1 MIVDNSTARREKHG
15 WVGQEG
21 RIKLGTLHAY
31 RELNHPN
38 LETLM
43 NPAPQLNASIP
54 VGELAVLHAGASRV
68 FHRHGLDF
76 CCGGQIPLSEACAAK
91 DLDAD
96 QLIKEIEAEV
106 GESTFR
112 RWDSEPLHD
121 LLDHILDTY
130 HAAHREEV
138 PRLID
143 MAKKVER
150 VHAAKEACP
159 KGVAGHLER
168 MAVELEMHMQK
179 EEQVLFP
186 MIRSGNGHM
195 AIMPVQVM
203 EQEHHDH
210 GANLQELRSLGHNYT
225 PPEEACGTWRA
236 LYLGLEQL
244 ERDLMSHIHLE
255 NSVLFPRALR
265 S

>member
-1 MIVDNSTARREKHG
+1 
-15 WVGQEG
+15 
-21 RIKLGTLHAY
+21 
-31 RELNHPN
+31 
-38 LETLM
+38 M
-43 NPAPQLNASIP
+43 NTIPQLESSMS

-68 FHRHGLDF
+68 FHRHGLDY
-76 CCGGQIPLSEACAAK
+76 CCGGQIPLSEACATK
-91 DLDAD
+91 NLDAD
-96 QLIKEIEAEV
+96 ALIKEIQAEA
-106 GESTFR
+106 GEPTFR
-112 RWDSEPLHD
+112 RWDAEPLHE
-121 LLDHILDTY
+121 LLDHILVAY
-130 HAAHREEV
+130 HESHRAEV
-138 PRLID
+138 PRLVD

-150 VHAAKEACP
+150 VHAAKETCP
-159 KGVAGHLER
+159 KGVAKHLEH

-186 MIRSGNGHM
+186 MIRAGNGHM

-210 GANLQELRSLGHNYT
+210 GANLQKLRSLGHDYT

-244 ERDLMSHIHLE
+244 ERDIMAHIHLE
-255 NSVLFPRALR
+255 NTVLFPRALR